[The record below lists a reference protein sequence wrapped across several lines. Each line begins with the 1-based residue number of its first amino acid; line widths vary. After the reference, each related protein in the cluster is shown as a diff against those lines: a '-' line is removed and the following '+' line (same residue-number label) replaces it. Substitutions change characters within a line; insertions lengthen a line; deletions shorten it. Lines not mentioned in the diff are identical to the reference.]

1 VIQDDSLLDK
11 ENPSANG
18 PAVLLKYA
26 NNIPIDY
33 RCEDRKELTSQ
44 KATISEVRFGKKQKT
59 KNKNN
64 KKQMHTIILLSDE
77 KIALTVLEL

>member
-1 VIQDDSLLDK
+1 MSLTSGARTIFSVIQDDSLLDK

-44 KATISEVRFGKKQKT
+44 KATISEVRFEKKKQKT
-59 KNKNN
+59 KNKCT
-64 KKQMHTIILLSDE
+64 Q
-77 KIALTVLEL
+77 